1 MGYSNDMGL
10 RLIND
15 FIFRYVFGRE
25 ENTRFLIDLV
35 NAVMKDAGARTVRTL
50 ELKDPVSLR
59 DSKWAKETKVDIL
72 ATGEDGR
79 QFDIEM
85 QVHPHKGFVNRS
97 LYYWASLYS
106 EQLEKGESYGIVRPV
121 VCINFV
127 DFPLFPDTDENHHR
141 FMISDVK
148 KPERVLTE
156 DLDIHFVELC
166 KKPKR
171 ESSLAGWAEFL
182 ENAGLEGADM
192 QVLFDSNALMKEA
205 YVDFERCA
213 QNEKLRL
220 LARAREGYQRD
231 VASMLYDARQDGL
244 EKGIEKGV
252 QKGMKL
258 ARLEDARRLLV
269 RGFSAEDVAELTD
282 LSPEDIATIELN
294 NS

>member
-1 MGYSNDMGL
+1 MQYTNDMGL

-35 NAVMKDAGARTVRTL
+35 NAVMEDAGARIVRTL

-59 DSKWAKETKVDIL
+59 DSKWAKETVVDIL

-97 LYYWASLYS
+97 LYYWANLYS
-106 EQLEKGESYGIVRPV
+106 DQLEKGEAYGIVRPV

-127 DFPLFPDTDENHHR
+127 DFLLFPETDENHHR
-141 FMISDVK
+141 FMISDVR

-156 DLDIHFVELC
+156 DLEIHFVEIC

-220 LARAREGYQRD
+220 LARAREFYQRD
-231 VASMLYDARQDGL
+231 VVSLLYTAEHEGL
-244 EKGIEKGV
+244 EKGMQQGMQQGIE
-252 QKGMKL
+252 L
-258 ARLEDARRLLV
+258 AKLEDARRFKTLGV
-269 RGFSAEDVAELTD
+269 D
-282 LSPEDIATIELN
+282 LETIVEATGLTIETVEKL
-294 NS
+294 